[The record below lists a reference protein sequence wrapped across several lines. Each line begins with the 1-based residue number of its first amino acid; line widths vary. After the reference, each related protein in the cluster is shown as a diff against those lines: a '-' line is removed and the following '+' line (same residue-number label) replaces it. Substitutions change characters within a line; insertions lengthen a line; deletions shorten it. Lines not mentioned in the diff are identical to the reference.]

1 MHELRPLAGLP
12 KPALYCLLAL
22 LGASL
27 SAVAD
32 PLPPAARAE
41 VVAMLGR
48 LESSGC
54 QFKRNSSWHS
64 GPEARAHLL
73 RKLDYV
79 EKNASAKTAEEFIA
93 LAASKSSITG
103 QAYLVQCAK
112 QTPLASAVW
121 LQQQL
126 QEMRIADQAKLPK

>member
-1 MHELRPLAGLP
+1 MANEYKTLASSEGL
-12 KPALYCLLAL
+12 K
-22 LGASL
+22 S
-27 SAVAD
+27 
-32 PLPPAARAE
+32 RAE

-93 LAASKSSITG
+93 LAAST
-103 QAYLVQCAK
+103 
-112 QTPLASAVW
+112 
-121 LQQQL
+121 
-126 QEMRIADQAKLPK
+126 